1 MNTVDAPPTGTPV
14 RRFARFELRQL
25 LGKSTASNTW
35 LAFDPNVGTEV
46 LLCVPRVQPAAG
58 DALDHWTQE
67 VVAASRLRHP
77 RLPLVLDVGI
87 HEGWPFVVHERG
99 AAVTLSERLQA
110 HGKQPTVLEHVQ
122 WVLDVLEA
130 LAYAHEAGISHRD
143 IATHNV
149 LIDGNG
155 HTQLAGLAVG
165 LAAPPASGGQVSM
178 PSLQERRAAAERD
191 VLMVGLLLHRLL
203 AGHPALDDPDLG
215 HAAQRV
221 GLEIVRLPWTTPLP
235 VPETLR
241 AIVNRAT
248 DRQHRQR
255 YLNARTLLSAL
266 QGWVKTN
273 SQESAGPL
281 ELFLDRINSVGHLPS
296 RATDVRAIQKLL
308 INDQLRVDDMVD
320 QLIKDPA
327 LSWELLRV
335 VNTARYQS
343 GIDDTSCSLSRA
355 VVLLGEQG
363 LRKVSGGL
371 RAWPGVLAV
380 TASTG
385 NKESSDKAITALETA
400 MKRACIAALTA
411 RWLRPF
417 NISDEEA
424 MVAAMSQHLGRLLIL
439 YHFPEESAQIDSLM
453 QAAPPSEPGGKPT
466 PGMALEAATG
476 AVLGI
481 SPVELTD
488 AVLRHWGF
496 PDAVV
501 QAAHPLSLQVSPRK
515 PESADEWL
523 RIIASLSN
531 EVCGLIGQPASRQ
544 ALLMTQLLSRYGRP
558 ALTSQKE
565 LVEALQNAIRVVD
578 RGLYRQMFPQPAN
591 LGAGSAGASPASP
604 TPPGMPRGSR

>member
-1 MNTVDAPPTGTPV
+1 MNTVDAPPTGTPVV

-25 LGKSTASNTW
+25 LGKSAASNTW
-35 LAFDPNVGTEV
+35 LAFDPNVSAEV
-46 LLCVPRVQPAAG
+46 LLCVPRVQPANG
-58 DALDHWTQE
+58 EALDHWTQDA
-67 VVAASRLRHP
+67 VAASRLRHP
-77 RLPLVLDVGI
+77 RLSLVLDVGI

-99 AAVTLSERLQA
+99 ASVTLAERLHA
-110 HGKQPTVLEHVQ
+110 HAKQPTVLEHVQ
-122 WVLDVLEA
+122 WVLDVLDA
-130 LAYAHEAGISHRD
+130 LAYAHEAGVSHRD
-143 IATHNV
+143 VALHNV
-149 LIDGNG
+149 LIDTSG
-155 HTQLAGLAVG
+155 HTQLVALAVG
-165 LAAPPASGGQVSM
+165 MAANPSGQQAMPVSR
-178 PSLQERRAAAERD
+178 QEQRAAAERD
-191 VLMVGLLLHRLL
+191 VLMAGLLLHRLL
-203 AGHPALDDPDLG
+203 AGHPALDEPDLG
-215 HAAQRV
+215 QAAPRV

-296 RATDVRAIQKLL
+296 RATDVKAIQKLL
-308 INDQLRVDDMVD
+308 LNDQLRVDDMVD

-385 NKESSDKAITALETA
+385 NKDSSEKAVNALETA
-400 MKRACIAALTA
+400 MKRACIAALVA

-439 YHFPEESAQIDSLM
+439 YHFPEESAQIEALM
-453 QAAPPSEPGGKPT
+453 QPAPPSEPGGKPT
-466 PGMALEAATG
+466 PGMVLEAATG

-488 AVLRHWGF
+488 AVLKHWGF

-515 PESADEWL
+515 PESSDEWL

-531 EVCGLIGQPASRQ
+531 ELCGLIGLPAARQ

-558 ALTSQKE
+558 ALTTQKE
-565 LVEALQNAIRVVD
+565 LVEALQKAIRVVD
-578 RGLYRQMFPQPAN
+578 RALYRQMFAPPAK
-591 LGAGSAGASPASP
+591 PASP
-604 TPPGMPRGSR
+604 PSAHTR